1 MAQREE
7 RAAHA
12 GVRVRVTTRARMDE
26 IAGTH
31 DGAIVVRV
39 TAPPQDG
46 RANEA
51 VRRLLAERL
60 RVAVTSVQVI
70 RGERNRDKLVG
81 VDGMSAAEVERAL
94 LRG

>member
-1 MAQREE
+1 
-7 RAAHA
+7 
-12 GVRVRVTTRARMDE
+12 MDE

-51 VRRLLAERL
+51 VRRLLARRL

-70 RGERNRDKLVG
+70 RGERNREKLVG
-81 VDGMSAAEVERAL
+81 VDGMSAAEVERTL